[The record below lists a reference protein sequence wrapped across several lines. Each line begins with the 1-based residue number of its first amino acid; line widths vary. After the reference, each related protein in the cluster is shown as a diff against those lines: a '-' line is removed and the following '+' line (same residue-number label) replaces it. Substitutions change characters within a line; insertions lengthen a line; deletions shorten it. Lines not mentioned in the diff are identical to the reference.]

1 MGAIYSVMRG
11 KGAKATVHTVHAES
25 SDQAAFKVGQAIGN
39 GSNQDGHGPVSTF
52 AAGEPASSQHVTSGE
67 AGDVREVT
75 GAPKRDELSRHAQGR
90 NDGYVKS

>member
-25 SDQAAFKVGQAIGN
+25 SDHAAYKVGQSIGV
-39 GSNQDGHGPVSTF
+39 GSDTSASDPISTF
-52 AAGEPASSQHVTSGE
+52 AAGEPASSQHITSGE
-67 AGDVREVT
+67 AGDVREVS

-90 NDGYVKS
+90 NDGYVKH